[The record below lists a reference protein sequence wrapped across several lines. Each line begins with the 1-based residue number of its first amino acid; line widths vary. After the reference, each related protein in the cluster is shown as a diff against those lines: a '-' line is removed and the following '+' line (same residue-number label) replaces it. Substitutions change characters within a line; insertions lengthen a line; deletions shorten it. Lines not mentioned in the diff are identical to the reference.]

1 MADAIMGTDDEPSE
15 ETTSMA
21 DGHDTI
27 RPITVDDDSLDDEQR
42 AVHDAIVASPRGGVH
57 GPLRVWL
64 LSPALADRA
73 QSLGAFCRF
82 GTSLPPRLSELAILV
97 MGSHW
102 RAGFEWF
109 AHEPM
114 ARAAGVNAEATEA
127 IRRGETPELPD
138 DERAVYEFSHELI
151 ETHEVSDDTYA
162 AAIATLGQRGVVDLV
177 GILGYYSLISMT
189 INAFRIPVPE
199 GAIEP
204 FADL

>member
-1 MADAIMGTDDEPSE
+1 MRDRDDK
-15 ETTSMA
+15 A
-21 DGHDTI
+21 
-27 RPITVDDDSLDDEQR
+27 RPITVDEDSLDDEQR

-82 GTSLPPRLSELAILV
+82 GTSLPARLSELAILV

-102 RAGFEWF
+102 RAGFEWY

-114 ARAAGVNAEATEA
+114 ARAAGISAEAIEA
-127 IRRGETPELPD
+127 IRLGETPELPD
-138 DERAVYEFSHELI
+138 DERAVYEFSRELI
-151 ETHEVSDDTYA
+151 ETHEVGDETYA

-189 INAFRIPVPE
+189 IKAFRVALPD
-199 GAIEP
+199 GAVDP
-204 FADL
+204 FGDTQSGA